1 MDAVNAA
8 SFWKPQA
15 RPWVSILGR
24 ARRYTPL
31 EGSLKPG
38 HKPHRRKNLEHSHEW
53 LCHQVE
59 EGSQN
64 PQVQT
69 ASLGHPAHS
78 QNSSRKGRRDGE
90 EVGCATKSKK
100 EESKSGR
107 DGQSR
112 VFQFEQLFGRSYCTL
127 W

>member
-69 ASLGHPAHS
+69 ASLGRPPSMSPAP
-78 QNSSRKGRRDGE
+78 
-90 EVGCATKSKK
+90 
-100 EESKSGR
+100 
-107 DGQSR
+107 
-112 VFQFEQLFGRSYCTL
+112 GRSHDQGVASPATTKGKKWPEDPPL
-127 W
+127 QIKDAVRQT